1 MLRYRPLRH
10 FAHVNSSRR
19 RHESTA
25 GKSKERL
32 IVPWQKTHVSRRGE
46 LLPQRAARD
55 RRLSSFSIVVT
66 CRGFFRTMLQASKTL
81 VRVPAASL
89 GALVRTPNRTLT
101 MRSRAPAPASR
112 LAAPGA
118 RSLSTYMREQYLPDS
133 WEIPPLEERSNRVDV
148 SKTRL
153 QRHWDDAA
161 WDEAALRD
169 AQRSHVNATWGPGN
183 SLDGVP
189 FIKHA
194 DGCNESRVITWQT
207 RDGGGPSRAGTPWH

>member
-1 MLRYRPLRH
+1 MAP
-10 FAHVNSSRR
+10 SS
-19 RHESTA
+19 A
-25 GKSKERL
+25 
-32 IVPWQKTHVSRRGE
+32 
-46 LLPQRAARD
+46 RAARD

-133 WEIPPLEERSNRVDV
+133 WEIPPREERSNRVDV

-169 AQRSHVNATWGPGN
+169 ALATGRGVRNRSRIEVDAKDALETTWGRAL
-183 SLDGVP
+183 SLTARRIEECRLG
-189 FIKHA
+189 
-194 DGCNESRVITWQT
+194 
-207 RDGGGPSRAGTPWH
+207 

>member
-1 MLRYRPLRH
+1 
-10 FAHVNSSRR
+10 
-19 RHESTA
+19 
-25 GKSKERL
+25 
-32 IVPWQKTHVSRRGE
+32 
-46 LLPQRAARD
+46 
-55 RRLSSFSIVVT
+55 
-66 CRGFFRTMLQASKTL
+66 MLQASKTL

-101 MRSRAPAPASR
+101 MRSRAPASW
-112 LAAPGA
+112 LAAPAA

-161 WDEAALRD
+161 WDEAAVRD

-189 FIKHA
+189 LIKHA
-194 DGCNESRVITWQT
+194 DGIYVYTSDGKELIDWTSQAVCVNMGHTVPPSVIEAVTKQLET
-207 RDGGGPSRAGTPWH
+207 VPMIYSGVGMVEVRARLSALIADLASTSWM